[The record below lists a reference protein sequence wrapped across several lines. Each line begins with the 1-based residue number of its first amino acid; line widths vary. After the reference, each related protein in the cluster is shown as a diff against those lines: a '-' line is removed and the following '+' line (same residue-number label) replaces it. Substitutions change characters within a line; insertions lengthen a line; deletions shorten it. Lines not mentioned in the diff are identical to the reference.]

1 MHAGICATPHP
12 EKCSSDLILCCSFQD
27 LLASRKQKLKIT
39 EEILVEKGD
48 QKKHLDKDVEKMKR
62 RESYVE
68 KELIDRKIFE
78 KEPPKKK

>member
-1 MHAGICATPHP
+1 MYHVVP
-12 EKCSSDLILCCSFQD
+12 FQD
-27 LLASRKQKLKIT
+27 LLASRKAKLKIT

-68 KELIDRKIFE
+68 KELIDRNVDIKLDKSNMYCFDSE
-78 KEPPKKK
+78 AFRFLYATLY

>member
-1 MHAGICATPHP
+1 MCHLIRF
-12 EKCSSDLILCCSFQD
+12 ECSSDLSLCCSFQD

-78 KEPPKKK
+78 KEPTKKK

>member
-1 MHAGICATPHP
+1 MLLRSAD
-12 EKCSSDLILCCSFQD
+12 KILYHVVPFQD
-27 LLASRKQKLKIT
+27 LLASRKAKLKIT

-78 KEPPKKK
+78 KEPSNKKK